1 MQKNI
6 KKCVTIGM
14 CFLFVVIMP
23 DLVVT
28 AEQPDV
34 TEASLYQQ
42 TELEARFIG
51 AIRGGILPTVGYS
64 IYNIGDEIA
73 RNISATFTI
82 EGGFAGDIHLF
93 DSLEKTELEPGT
105 SVVKSGIF
113 ALQGFGPLTVTLD
126 VDAENSE
133 STHRTAKGFQ
143 VGFRT
148 FIFG

>member
-1 MQKNI
+1 MN
-6 KKCVTIGM
+6 KKIVSIGM
-14 CFLFVVIMP
+14 CFLFAVVIS
-23 DLVVT
+23 DLSVT

-42 TELEARFIG
+42 TGLEARFIG

-64 IYNIGDEIA
+64 IYNIGNEIA
-73 RNISATFTI
+73 RNITATFTI

-105 SVVKSGIF
+105 SVVKSGVF

-133 STHRTAKGFQ
+133 SIHRTAEGFQ
-143 VGFRT
+143 IGFRT